1 MTPPNP
7 SATTRATDSA
17 DVRHSWHPFTQMR
30 EYLDS
35 PRIHIARAKG
45 CWLFD
50 AGGNRYFDGT
60 ASLWTN
66 VHGHG
71 DPDLDAAL
79 RNQLDQVAHTTLL
92 GINHPQA
99 AALAEELAALTDGKL
114 SRCFFSDNGS
124 NAVEIAL
131 KLSFQYWQLTGKPK
145 KRGVIGL
152 TGGYHGD
159 TFGTMAVGDS
169 GGFHARFAPWLFPA
183 KHLPA
188 PVHVECAGKVVHS
201 DATQSLAAL
210 DTLLAAEANRTACVI
225 LEPRVQGA
233 AGMVQQPPGFV
244 AAVAER
250 CHRAGVHL
258 ILDEVF
264 TAFGRLGALTACSV
278 VGQAFQPAGSPDFP
292 VRCSERATGKSPEPA
307 DKNVCP
313 TSKQAFEGVTPD
325 FLCLA
330 KGLSGGYLPL
340 AATLTSDAIHDAFL
354 GTFSEQRAFYH
365 GHTFSGNPLACAVA
379 RASLAKLRPLLAS
392 GRVAE
397 TIATLGNELESHFA
411 NHPNSAELRQL
422 GLTGAID
429 LVPRDR
435 NRRWPVDLRVGFQ
448 VALGAR
454 KHGLVIRPLGDSVLI
469 VPPIVATTDDV
480 RHLARA
486 LHAAMDEVL
495 PDLES
500 AAVPR

>member
-1 MTPPNP
+1 MKSANQPTPN
-7 SATTRATDSA
+7 SAATDAA

-30 EYLDS
+30 EYLDH
-35 PRIHIARAKG
+35 PRLHIARAKG

-50 AGGNRYFDGT
+50 TDGNRYFDGT

-79 RNQLDQVAHTTLL
+79 RAQLDQVAHTTLL

-99 AALAEELAALTDGKL
+99 ASLAEELATLTDGQL
-114 SRCFFSDNGS
+114 NRCFFSDNGS

-131 KLSFQYWQLTGKPK
+131 KLSFQYWQLTGKPE

-169 GGFHARFAPWLFPA
+169 GGFHERFAPWLFPA
-183 KHLPA
+183 KHIPA
-188 PVHVECAGKVVHS
+188 PVHVECAGKILHS
-201 DATQSLAAL
+201 DASQSIAAL
-210 DTLLAAEANRTACVI
+210 DALLAAEADRTACLI
-225 LEPRVQGA
+225 MEPRVQGA

-244 AAVAER
+244 AVVAER
-250 CHRAGVHL
+250 CRRAGVHL

-264 TAFGRLGALTACSV
+264 TGFGRLGTLTACSPS
-278 VGQAFQPAGSPDFP
+278 FSRSPDHNNTRQPAEAGTTNTESAARSI
-292 VRCSERATGKSPEPA
+292 V
-307 DKNVCP
+307 
-313 TSKQAFEGVTPD
+313 PD

-330 KGLSGGYLPL
+330 KGLSGGYVPL

-354 GTFSEQRAFYH
+354 GTFSQQRAFYH

-397 TIATLGNELESHFA
+397 TIAALGNELESHFA
-411 NHPNSAELRQL
+411 SHPNVAEVRQL
-422 GLTGAID
+422 GLTGAVD

-435 NRRWPVDLRVGFQ
+435 NRRWPADLRVGFQ
-448 VALGAR
+448 VSLAAR
-454 KHGLVIRPLGDSVLI
+454 KHGLVIRPLCDSLLL
-469 VPPIVATTDDV
+469 VPPIIATPDEV
-480 RHLARA
+480 RHLVRA
-486 LHAAMDEVL
+486 LHAALDDVL
-495 PDLES
+495 PGLES
-500 AAVPR
+500 TTVPR